1 MAKLMQIT
9 PFLMC
14 SDIKAEIAFFEDY
27 LGFNTGFLSEGD
39 FGYAFMRRDNAAVR
53 LLTTKADLSDE
64 RREQMIYIDVD
75 DVDAL
80 WAELGPKLLEL
91 PEDRVRAP
99 FIQPYNQREFLVID
113 EGPNLLLFGHAID
126 VPA

>member
-9 PFLMC
+9 PFLLC
-14 SDIKAEIAFFEDY
+14 SDIKAEIAFFEDC

-39 FGYAFMRRDNAAVR
+39 CGYAFMNRDNAAVR

-64 RREQMIYIDVD
+64 RREQIIYIDVD

-80 WAELGPKLLEL
+80 WAELGPRLLEL
-91 PEDRVRAP
+91 PKGRVRAP
-99 FIQPYNQREFLVID
+99 FNQPYNQREFHVID